1 MIFALCI
8 LLLIVVYLVY
18 KIWELEK
25 DLNNLNFQFYR
36 MKNYVKEIDR
46 DKYKYYTY
54 SRGSLERTQRP
65 EVVRLDR
72 SVLTS
77 PTYFILI

>member
-1 MIFALCI
+1 MIFAICI

-36 MKNYVKEIDR
+36 MKNYMKEIDR
-46 DKYKYYTY
+46 DKYK
-54 SRGSLERTQRP
+54 
-65 EVVRLDR
+65 
-72 SVLTS
+72 
-77 PTYFILI
+77 

>member
-1 MIFALCI
+1 MIFALCV

-36 MKNYVKEIDR
+36 MKTYMKEVDR
-46 DKYKYYTY
+46 DKYK
-54 SRGSLERTQRP
+54 
-65 EVVRLDR
+65 
-72 SVLTS
+72 
-77 PTYFILI
+77 

>member
-1 MIFALCI
+1 MIFAICI

-36 MKNYVKEIDR
+36 MNNYMKEIDR
-46 DKYKYYTY
+46 DKDK
-54 SRGSLERTQRP
+54 
-65 EVVRLDR
+65 
-72 SVLTS
+72 
-77 PTYFILI
+77 

>member
-8 LLLIVVYLVY
+8 LLLIVIYLVY

-36 MKNYVKEIDR
+36 MKTYMKEIDR
-46 DKYKYYTY
+46 DKYK
-54 SRGSLERTQRP
+54 
-65 EVVRLDR
+65 
-72 SVLTS
+72 
-77 PTYFILI
+77 

>member
-8 LLLIVVYLVY
+8 LLLIVIYLVY

-36 MKNYVKEIDR
+36 MKKLYEKL
-46 DKYKYYTY
+46 Y
-54 SRGSLERTQRP
+54 ERN
-65 EVVRLDR
+65 
-72 SVLTS
+72 
-77 PTYFILI
+77 